1 MALRPL
7 PLLSPPH
14 SFTRSRTLSH
24 ALSNQQCANLEFPA
38 EWTERENVPR
48 RSGLSLEDFR
58 RQYERPNQPVI
69 LTDVVRNWPAFE
81 KWRSRSYLNKAFE
94 NQLVHVGGYQFTM
107 AQYYEYADEAGDEMP
122 LYLFDK
128 RFAEKSPRLAE
139 DYHVPRAFSEDL
151 FGVLGDCRPDYRW
164 LIVGP
169 KRSGSSF
176 HKDPNATSAWNA
188 VISGR
193 KKWILFPPDFTPP
206 GVHASDCG
214 LHVATSVSI
223 IEWFLNFYDEA
234 RDSEVRAAR
243 EFSQFCRNSSTQT
256 DALTHCLPTPLSLSK
271 RCSPGSAWW
280 RPGSASSCLGA
291 GGTSS

>member
-1 MALRPL
+1 M
-7 PLLSPPH
+7 
-14 SFTRSRTLSH
+14 
-24 ALSNQQCANLEFPA
+24 
-38 EWTERENVPR
+38 
-48 RSGLSLEDFR
+48 
-58 RQYERPNQPVI
+58 I
-69 LTDVVRNWPAFE
+69 LTDVVRSWPAFE
-81 KWRSRSYLNKAFE
+81 RWGSRSYLNTAFE
-94 NQLVHVGGYQFTM
+94 NKLVHVGGYQFTM

-256 DALTHCLPTPLSLSK
+256 DALTPCLPTPLSLSK

-291 GGTSS
+291 GGTSF

>member
-1 MALRPL
+1 M
-7 PLLSPPH
+7 
-14 SFTRSRTLSH
+14 
-24 ALSNQQCANLEFPA
+24 
-38 EWTERENVPR
+38 
-48 RSGLSLEDFR
+48 
-58 RQYERPNQPVI
+58 I
-69 LTDVVRNWPAFE
+69 LTDVVRSWPAFE
-81 KWRSRSYLNKAFE
+81 RWGSRSYLNKAFE

-243 EFSQFCRNSSTQT
+243 ESANS
-256 DALTHCLPTPLSLSK
+256 AGILPPRLTHSHPVYPPPSLFPKGAAKGVRGGGRGVHLRASGLVAPRLELGGV
-271 RCSPGSAWW
+271 RCDHPEF
-280 RPGSASSCLGA
+280 C
-291 GGTSS
+291 

>member
-1 MALRPL
+1 M
-7 PLLSPPH
+7 
-14 SFTRSRTLSH
+14 
-24 ALSNQQCANLEFPA
+24 
-38 EWTERENVPR
+38 
-48 RSGLSLEDFR
+48 
-58 RQYERPNQPVI
+58 I
-69 LTDVVRNWPAFE
+69 LTDVVRSWPAFE
-81 KWRSRSYLNKAFE
+81 RWGSRSYLNKAFE

-256 DALTHCLPTPLSLSK
+256 DALTRCLPTPLSLSK
-271 RCSPGSAWW
+271 RCSQGSAWW

-291 GGTSS
+291 GGTSF

>member
-1 MALRPL
+1 M
-7 PLLSPPH
+7 
-14 SFTRSRTLSH
+14 
-24 ALSNQQCANLEFPA
+24 
-38 EWTERENVPR
+38 
-48 RSGLSLEDFR
+48 
-58 RQYERPNQPVI
+58 I
-69 LTDVVRNWPAFE
+69 LTDVVRSWPAFE
-81 KWRSRSYLNKAFE
+81 RWGSRSYLNKAFE

-256 DALTHCLPTPLSLSK
+256 DALTPCLPTPLSL
-271 RCSPGSAWW
+271 
-280 RPGSASSCLGA
+280 CLFQVIL
-291 GGTSS
+291 SEMI